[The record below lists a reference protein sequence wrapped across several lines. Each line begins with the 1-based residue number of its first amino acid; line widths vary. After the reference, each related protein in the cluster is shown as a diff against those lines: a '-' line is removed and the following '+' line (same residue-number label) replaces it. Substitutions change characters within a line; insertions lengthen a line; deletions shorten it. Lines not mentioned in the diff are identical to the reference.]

1 MRASTVADRPGPDV
15 LMGLDDV
22 YAGESPAAVLD
33 VPLRFVVPLAGP
45 FGALLL
51 LAMAWLSLP

>member
-1 MRASTVADRPGPDV
+1 MGEGP
-15 LMGLDDV
+15 
-22 YAGESPAAVLD
+22 AGVLD

>member
-1 MRASTVADRPGPDV
+1 MAADAGFIGTLPDTDADA
-15 LMGLDDV
+15 L
-22 YAGESPAAVLD
+22 VLD
-33 VPLRFVVPLAGP
+33 APLRFVVPLAGP

>member
-1 MRASTVADRPGPDV
+1 VRLQSATASSTGQDGSDTDGDV
-15 LMGLDDV
+15 L
-22 YAGESPAAVLD
+22 VLD
-33 VPLRFVVPLAGP
+33 APLRFVVPLAGP

>member
-1 MRASTVADRPGPDV
+1 MQPLVRDADACDGEC
-15 LMGLDDV
+15 G
-22 YAGESPAAVLD
+22 AGVLD
-33 VPLRFVVPLAGP
+33 APLRFVVPLAGP

>member
-1 MRASTVADRPGPDV
+1 MDV
-15 LMGLDDV
+15 LD
-22 YAGESPAAVLD
+22 A
-33 VPLRFVVPLAGP
+33 PLRFVVPLAGP

>member
-1 MRASTVADRPGPDV
+1 MALEDALGW
-15 LMGLDDV
+15 
-22 YAGESPAAVLD
+22 ESPSAVLD
-33 VPLRFVVPLAGP
+33 APLRFVVPLAGP

>member
-1 MRASTVADRPGPDV
+1 
-15 LMGLDDV
+15 MGLDDA
-22 YAGESPAAVLD
+22 YGDGPMGVLD
-33 VPLRFVVPLAGP
+33 APLRFVVPLAGP

>member
-1 MRASTVADRPGPDV
+1 MRAHARFAGPSDPDMHELLGDGPGP
-15 LMGLDDV
+15 
-22 YAGESPAAVLD
+22 VLD
-33 VPLRFVVPLAGP
+33 APLLFVMPLAGP